1 MKVRG
6 KRKVS
11 VGRVISDRMNKTIVV
26 EVERRIPHPLYRR
39 IIRKK
44 NKFKVHD
51 AQEIAKVGDRVKI
64 IQSRPLSK
72 EKNWRLIDI
81 LERSR

>member
-51 AQEIAKVGDRVKI
+51 GKEIAKVGDRVKI

>member
-81 LERSR
+81 LERSK

>member
-51 AQEIAKVGDRVKI
+51 AKEIAKVGDRVKI